1 MTTLTR
7 RDFGKATGTLAV
19 GVATMSAA
27 HAQARDSTPD
37 ERARDTEQKMTD
49 DERFS
54 LIISLLGP
62 ASLVPRDAR
71 IPADVK
77 NVSAGYTPGVPRL
90 GIPAL
95 QSSDA
100 SMGVTNPGY
109 RPDDKG
115 ATAFPASILVGASFN
130 PQLAREG
137 GVAIGRE
144 ARIRGFNIM
153 LAGGMNLAR
162 DVRNGRNYEYYSED
176 PWVSAVMGAKAVN
189 GIQSQNVIS
198 TLKHYTLNNNETNR
212 HWLDAIID
220 PVAHRES
227 DLLAFQIAIERSQP
241 GSIMSGY
248 NKINGVYASGNS
260 HLLNDVLKGAW
271 GYKGY
276 VMSDWGAVPEWEY
289 ALRGLDQ
296 ESGIQLDVKQWG
308 AEAFTDKLKTAYRD
322 GKFPKE
328 RLSDMVRRIL
338 RSAYAVGIDKWA
350 PAPAVDMVKHN
361 EIALEIA
368 RQGIVLL
375 KNDGALPLATD
386 RPLKIA
392 VIGGYAQQGV
402 ISGTGSGAVNPVGG
416 FAGVI
421 KIGGA
426 GIMGGL
432 RNLFL
437 FPPSPFDALKKA
449 LPQAEIDFDPGY
461 TPAEAALTAKRSD
474 VVIAFGI
481 RVEGEGFDLP
491 DLSLPWGQDAA
502 IDAVASA
509 NPNTIVVLET
519 GNPVSMPW
527 RDKVKAIVQA
537 WYPGQA
543 GGQAIADI
551 LAGKVNPSGRLPI
564 TFPASLAQTPR
575 PELSGLGTPWGTPT
589 TVRYDEGAEVGYRW
603 YAKQSRKPMYAF
615 GHGLSYTSFSYSDLK
630 VSGGETVMVT
640 FTVTNTGKVAGADVP
655 QVYLTDAP
663 DEKRMRLLGFERV
676 ALAPGASRTVTVT
689 AEPRLLARFDG
700 AAGRWRIAAGS
711 YRIALGN
718 SAEDLVLNAEA
729 QMAARLFGV

>member
-1 MTTLTR
+1 
-7 RDFGKATGTLAV
+7 
-19 GVATMSAA
+19 MSAA
-27 HAQARDSTPD
+27 HAQPRDSTPD

-62 ASLVPRDAR
+62 ASIVPRDAR

-77 NVSAGYTPGVPRL
+77 NVSAGYTSGVPRL

-115 ATAFPASILVGASFN
+115 ATA
-130 PQLAREG
+130 
-137 GVAIGRE
+137 
-144 ARIRGFNIM
+144 
-153 LAGGMNLAR
+153 
-162 DVRNGRNYEYYSED
+162 
-176 PWVSAVMGAKAVN
+176 
-189 GIQSQNVIS
+189 
-198 TLKHYTLNNNETNR
+198 
-212 HWLDAIID
+212 
-220 PVAHRES
+220 
-227 DLLAFQIAIERSQP
+227 
-241 GSIMSGY
+241 
-248 NKINGVYASGNS
+248 
-260 HLLNDVLKGAW
+260 
-271 GYKGY
+271 
-276 VMSDWGAVPEWEY
+276 
-289 ALRGLDQ
+289 
-296 ESGIQLDVKQWG
+296 
-308 AEAFTDKLKTAYRD
+308 
-322 GKFPKE
+322 
-328 RLSDMVRRIL
+328 
-338 RSAYAVGIDKWA
+338 
-350 PAPAVDMVKHN
+350 
-361 EIALEIA
+361 
-368 RQGIVLL
+368 
-375 KNDGALPLATD
+375 
-386 RPLKIA
+386 
-392 VIGGYAQQGV
+392 
-402 ISGTGSGAVNPVGG
+402 
-416 FAGVI
+416 
-421 KIGGA
+421 
-426 GIMGGL
+426 
-432 RNLFL
+432 
-437 FPPSPFDALKKA
+437 KKA

-491 DLSLPWGQDAA
+491 DLSLPWGQDAV

-630 VSGGETVMVT
+630 VSSGETVTVT

-663 DEKRMRLLGFERV
+663 DAKRMRLLGFERV
-676 ALAPGASRTVTVT
+676 ALAPGASRTVTIT

-718 SAEDLVLNAEA
+718 SAEDLLLSAEL
-729 QMAARLFGV
+729 QMAARVFGV